1 MLMTGRYSMDDSPSR
16 KLEGDEPHLGAMFK
30 KAGYKTALFGKN
42 QPLPNAFVNVN
53 ETRTQKQERKRLN
66 EEFDDRME
74 ELGYRLQ
81 PGNDFPGI
89 YKQKIN
95 PAEYGYD
102 YSFLNSALCCQ
113 PGGYY
118 ENGEG
123 IEPMDTW
130 LRQLPYPETL
140 PRETEIFNRETG
152 ACPMFPHSGYMGP
165 DQHEEK
171 YSGRV

>member
-1 MLMTGRYSMDDSPSR
+1 
-16 KLEGDEPHLGAMFK
+16 MFK

-42 QPLPNAFVNVN
+42 QPLPSWPINLN
-53 ETRTQKQERKRLN
+53 ETRTQREERKRLN
-66 EEFDDRME
+66 EEFDDRIE

-89 YKQKIN
+89 YRKQN

-130 LRQLPYPETL
+130 LRQLPYP
-140 PRETEIFNRETG
+140 
-152 ACPMFPHSGYMGP
+152 
-165 DQHEEK
+165 
-171 YSGRV
+171 